1 METLYAA
8 DNRKKFDA
16 VFASPG
22 ALYRDTPFW
31 AWNCDLDPEE
41 LKRQIRVFKEMGM
54 GGFHMHAR
62 TGLGTPYL
70 SPEFMERVKECVGT
84 AKELDMLAWLYDE
97 DRWPSGAAGGLV
109 TRDPKFRAR
118 HLLFTPEKREAAPDA
133 ANDNSG
139 RFLAAYSVK
148 LDASGALE
156 SYRRLGEDD
165 EPEAGAGKF
174 YAYLIVAEPHPWFND
189 QTYVDTLNPK
199 AIEKFV
205 DVTYEAYFKAVG
217 GEFDRTV
224 PAIFTDE
231 PQFTRKSALKFA
243 QEKRDAVC
251 PAWRDATFRIT
262 AKPTARTFSTPFPK

>member
-70 SPEFMERVKECVGT
+70 SPEFMERVKECVST

-118 HLLFTPEKREAAPDA
+118 HLLFTP
-133 ANDNSG
+133 
-139 RFLAAYSVK
+139 
-148 LDASGALE
+148 
-156 SYRRLGEDD
+156 
-165 EPEAGAGKF
+165 
-174 YAYLIVAEPHPWFND
+174 
-189 QTYVDTLNPK
+189 
-199 AIEKFV
+199 
-205 DVTYEAYFKAVG
+205 
-217 GEFDRTV
+217 
-224 PAIFTDE
+224 
-231 PQFTRKSALKFA
+231 
-243 QEKRDAVC
+243 
-251 PAWRDATFRIT
+251 
-262 AKPTARTFSTPFPK
+262 